1 LFTKSQFATHAQH
14 VLHLNNAHAVTSD
27 RGLAHPLKGSGA
39 VEKGLTAMV
48 YALVKCLFRPGT
60 EHTRVYKC
68 PHVWRSKRL
77 KSGDRGGCTLK
88 TVCGRIDMN
97 TFPCLVVGKT
107 EVCRSMLGTR
117 HTKVLV

>member
-1 LFTKSQFATHAQH
+1 LFTKSQFTTHAQH

-27 RGLAHPLKGSGA
+27 RGLAHPLKGSGT

-68 PHVWRSKRL
+68 PHVWRWKRL
-77 KSGDRGGCTLK
+77 KSGDRGGCTSK
-88 TVCGRIDMN
+88 TVCGN
-97 TFPCLVVGKT
+97 TLTWTFSLFSCG
-107 EVCRSMLGTR
+107 EVMKFLQAFLT
-117 HTKVLV
+117 HTLY